1 MGAVKNDQTGPF
13 AWQRVSTSEGVRAR
27 DRKLKIDRRRRT
39 CVEGTQGCEQVS
51 PEKNSRTSTS
61 TSAMDDLPWSPAVF
75 AALVLGLIDRS
86 TNSFVV
92 VVVVVAVVA
101 VVALPFAA
109 QVAVQLGEEAAE
121 VNCAA
126 SFTGARFRSL
136 RAKSE
141 DVLSTVMR
149 CSRTFAGD
157 ELRGTKM
164 ERRITF
170 SVVPTTLSVAP
181 PPLSANQA
189 LMSRGSSKH
198 PPQESTTAFGSLTCI
213 LCWPDGLCAAL
224 GAPPIL
230 GGGGR
235 SSGSFST
242 LPPLPPPPSALLA
255 PAAALALASSMILR
269 RRACPAH
276 SGAPSATCSAV
287 SPVENV
293 TFGGTDNRGISVSR
307 SAGRGGQRKGGV
319 LSAEHGRRKTGG
331 VLGGP
336 CGWQR
341 LGRLARRLY

>member
-1 MGAVKNDQTGPF
+1 M
-13 AWQRVSTSEGVRAR
+13 
-27 DRKLKIDRRRRT
+27 
-39 CVEGTQGCEQVS
+39 
-51 PEKNSRTSTS
+51 
-61 TSAMDDLPWSPAVF
+61 
-75 AALVLGLIDRS
+75 LGLIDRS

-92 VVVVVAVVA
+92 VVA

-141 DVLSTVMR
+141 DVLSTVTR

-164 ERRITF
+164 ERGITF

-235 SSGSFST
+235 SSGSFSK
-242 LPPLPPPPSALLA
+242 LPPLPPPPSAL
-255 PAAALALASSMILR
+255 AALALASSMILR

-307 SAGRGGQRKGGV
+307 SAGRGGATEGGS
-319 LSAEHGRRKTGG
+319 LER
-331 VLGGP
+331 
-336 CGWQR
+336 
-341 LGRLARRLY
+341 